1 MTVKQSRS
9 KVPDYNV
16 QHGSTS
22 IELLD
27 NGDDSNNKEN
37 FKIID
42 SDPITT
48 CDSVLSLPTAEKSVS
63 LNETSNT
70 IWSHT
75 KSILLKYLRFVGPGI
90 MVAVA
95 YIDPGNYSTAVSS
108 GAAHEFSLLCIV
120 LLSNFI
126 AIFLQCLCIKLGSI
140 TGKDLSRC
148 CRAYLPKW
156 MNWIIY
162 FFAEAA
168 IISTDI
174 AEVIGTA
181 IALNILIKVPL
192 PAGVAITCVDVLTVM
207 IGYRPGSSSMR
218 MIRMFEYAVAVLVF
232 GVFLCF
238 AIELAYIPKSTSV
251 AHVFR
256 GFIPSKQM
264 FQNNGMY
271 DAISILG
278 ATVMPHSLFL
288 GSALVQPRL
297 LEYDIKHKNY
307 SVLRNDETDVKN
319 KEIIMEEKYFNYR
332 PTIDSIKYCMKYSM
346 VELTLTLFTV
356 ALFVNC
362 AILIISGAT
371 LFNTPNASDADLY
384 GIHDLLSR
392 NLAPAAGTIFMLALL
407 LSGQSAGIVCTMAG
421 QIVCEGHINW
431 KLLPW
436 QRRLVSRCISVI
448 PCLVIS
454 ICLGKNA
461 LNKAL
466 NASQVVLSIVLPFLV
481 APLIYFT
488 CSKKIMTTEITRVNK
503 KVETDTSNNINDE
516 GNIDLRQDL
525 ESIEPNYEDSDDTK
539 NIETINMAN
548 NWITSIIAIIVWLFL
563 SLLNCYAIV
572 ELGITHGSN
581 V

>member
-1 MTVKQSRS
+1 MTIKQSKGKEPNS
-9 KVPDYNV
+9 ITQKDSIVSEPSVTGSYSNGKV
-16 QHGSTS
+16 
-22 IELLD
+22 
-27 NGDDSNNKEN
+27 NNKITDNESIITYNSLLEN
-37 FKIID
+37 STPLKE
-42 SDPITT
+42 TT
-48 CDSVLSLPTAEKSVS
+48 TA
-63 LNETSNT
+63 
-70 IWSHT
+70 IWSNI
-75 KSILLKYLRFVGPGI
+75 KSILCKYLKFVGPGI
-90 MVAVA
+90 MVSVA
-95 YIDPGNYSTAVSS
+95 YIDPGNYSTAVSA
-108 GAAHEFSLLCIV
+108 GATHQFSLLCIV

-126 AIFLQCLCIKLGSI
+126 AIFLQCLCIKLGSV

-148 CRAYLPKW
+148 CRTYLPKW

-181 IALNILIKVPL
+181 IALNILLKVPL
-192 PAGVAITCVDVLTVM
+192 PAGVVITCIDVLTVM
-207 IGYRPGSSSMR
+207 VGYKPGSSSMR
-218 MIRMFEYAVAVLVF
+218 MIKIFEYSVAVLVF
-232 GVFLCF
+232 GVFICF
-238 AIELAYIPKSTSV
+238 AIELAYIPKGISV
-251 AHVFR
+251 AHIFR
-256 GFIPSKQM
+256 GFIPSRQM

-297 LEYDIKHKNY
+297 LEYDINNKNY
-307 SVLRNDETDVKN
+307 SVLRDDETDIKN
-319 KEIIMEEKYFNYR
+319 KEIIMEKKYFNYR
-332 PTIDSIKYCMKYSM
+332 PTMDSINYCMKYSM

-371 LFNTPNASDADLY
+371 LFNTPSASDADLY
-384 GIHDLLSR
+384 GIYDLLAH
-392 NLAPAAGTIFMLALL
+392 NLAPAAGTIFVLALL

-436 QRRLVSRCISVI
+436 QRRLVSRCISII

-454 ICLGKNA
+454 VCLGKNA

-488 CSKKIMTTEITRVNK
+488 CSKNIMTTEITRTNEK
-503 KVETDTSNNINDE
+503 IETDTNSSEKNNMNEDKINVD
-516 GNIDLRQDL
+516 QDL
-525 ESIEPNYEDSDDTK
+525 ESVEPTIGNSDGRK
-539 NIETINMAN
+539 SIETVNMAN
-548 NWITSIIAIIVWLFL
+548 NWIISIIAIVVWLFL

-572 ELGITHGSN
+572 ELGITQGRDI
-581 V
+581 

>member
-539 NIETINMAN
+539 NIETINMTN